1 MTVPLLL
8 EALLAV
14 LLAAT
19 VSYCYVLNRRLGA
32 LRATQAEMQALIS
45 EFNRATERAE
55 AGIVLLRRAS
65 DEAGAGL
72 QRRIDKA
79 QTLADELGFIVE
91 TGDRLAD
98 RLTGQISAARR
109 PAAAGTATP
118 VVEPVAVVAASR
130 PDGGAKP
137 RSEAAREFQHALR
150 RVK

>member
-1 MTVPLLL
+1 MNAPLLL

-19 VSYCYVLNRRLGA
+19 VGYCYVLNRRLGA
-32 LRATQAEMQALIS
+32 LRATQAEMRALIT
-45 EFNRATERAE
+45 EFNHATERAE
-55 AGIVLLRRAS
+55 AGIALLRKAGE
-65 DEAGAGL
+65 EAGTGL

-79 QTLADELGFIVE
+79 QTLSDELGFIVE

-109 PAAAGTATP
+109 PTAAGTAAP
-118 VVEPVAVVAASR
+118 AAEPVAVVAASR
-130 PDGGAKP
+130 PDGAGKP